1 VRARERRNASVET
14 RELKRLKSVLT
25 SIFRLWYY
33 GIYLGK
39 SGTITMPRN
48 NHYNTIEVSR
58 SDNYIRTTQKL
69 DNSRRYVTQISQN
82 AIASDLV
89 AATPQSSVSTPTIVS
104 QMEMTSDL
112 NIFETIDITT
122 KETEAK

>member
-1 VRARERRNASVET
+1 
-14 RELKRLKSVLT
+14 
-25 SIFRLWYY
+25 
-33 GIYLGK
+33 
-39 SGTITMPRN
+39 MPRN